1 MKTVAY
7 LIEDVNLGGVT
18 RTLASQIA
26 RLEPHFRI
34 EQHAINADH
43 PLPPHLDAD
52 AVVIHYT
59 SAWTKLPFLTLLR
72 AQRHRRPIVL
82 VEHMYT
88 EAFERLCVPNVARFR
103 LMLRLTY
110 RLADVVVAVSEGQAQ
125 WMLRA
130 GLLPSDKLR
139 VIASA
144 SDCSHL
150 FDVPPPSFDGQRAL
164 RLAAF
169 GRYSYQKGYD
179 ILIEAM
185 RHVDP
190 RIATLTLAGYGED
203 EQKLRAAARGLP
215 HVEIGASIKD
225 LASFLT
231 ACDAVVVPSRWEAF
245 GLVCAE
251 ARSAAR
257 PVIVAGLD
265 GLNEQVSRETGFA
278 VNPEDPEALAD
289 AIRQLHRCD
298 LTAMGGAA
306 RASALRHFETHVQ
319 GWRELLDGVDGGA
332 APALRNLAPALR

>member
-1 MKTVAY
+1 MTTVAY

-26 RLEPHFRI
+26 RLEQHFRI
-34 EQHAINADH
+34 EQHAVNADH
-43 PLPPHLDAD
+43 PLPPHLQAD

-88 EAFERLCVPNVARFR
+88 EAFERLCVPNITRFR

-110 RLADVVVAVSEGQAQ
+110 RLADVVVAVSEGQAR
-125 WMLRA
+125 WMLSA
-130 GLLPSDKLR
+130 GLLPSDKLK

-150 FDVPPPSFDGQRAL
+150 FDVPPPSFDGTRPL

-179 ILIEAM
+179 VLVEAM

-190 RIATLTLAGYGED
+190 RVATLTLAGYGED

-215 HVEIGASIKD
+215 HVVIGGSIKD
-225 LASFLT
+225 LRGFLT

-257 PVIVAGLD
+257 PVIVSGLD
-265 GLNEQVSRETGFA
+265 GLLEQVSPETGLA
-278 VNPEDPEALAD
+278 VHPEDPKALAD
-289 AIRQLHRCD
+289 AIQQLHRRD
-298 LTAMGGAA
+298 LAAMGLAA
-306 RASALRHFETHVQ
+306 RASAQRHFETHVQ
-319 GWRELLDGVDGGA
+319 GWSELLDTFDGGA
-332 APALRNLAPALR
+332 APAVTTLAPAAR